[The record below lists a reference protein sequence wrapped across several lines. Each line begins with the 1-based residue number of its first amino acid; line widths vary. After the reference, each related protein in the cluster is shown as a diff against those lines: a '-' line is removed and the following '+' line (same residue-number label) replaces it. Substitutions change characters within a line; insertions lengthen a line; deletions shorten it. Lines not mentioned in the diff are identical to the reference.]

1 METGTGSLCPGDG
14 CLFRIRLGR
23 VSGELLWKPVNSR
36 LALGIEANYALKRD
50 YDQLLGF
57 QGYRV
62 ATGHA
67 SAYYD
72 FENGFLAQV
81 DVGRYL
87 AGDIGATFSIDRV
100 FNNGWSVGGFF
111 TRTNVSAAEFG
122 EGSFDKGIRFTIPVT
137 WFLGSPSQRSVGTT
151 IRPIQRDG
159 GARVHVPGRLYEQ
172 VRGAHRNVLSEQ
184 WPRFWE

>member
-1 METGTGSLCPGDG
+1 M
-14 CLFRIRLGR
+14 
-23 VSGELLWKPVNSR
+23 
-36 LALGIEANYALKRD
+36 
-50 YDQLLGF
+50 
-57 QGYRV
+57 
-62 ATGHA
+62 
-67 SAYYD
+67 
-72 FENGFLAQV
+72 
-81 DVGRYL
+81 GRYL